1 MMNPGRFLESI
12 RSSRPR
18 VHCITN
24 YVAANACANL
34 LLAVDASP
42 IMADDPMESAEIT
55 SCCAALVVSMG
66 TPSTRR
72 LEAIRL
78 SAEAARRKGIP
89 VILDPVG
96 VTLSPLRMQ
105 AAQAL
110 LVCDAVRVLRGNASE
125 IRVLSGE
132 ETRDCGLEAMDR
144 PEQSEAAAVRLAQ
157 KYDLIVAMT
166 GETDVITDGTRICRV
181 LNGHPIQRS
190 ITGAGCQLTALLG
203 AFAADGLDHLFD
215 AVVSGVCMMGL
226 CAEIAHKRMGQA
238 DGSAACQGN
247 IIDAAYRMTGKQL
260 EEGAKY
266 EI

>member
-1 MMNPGRFLESI
+1 MNPGRFLESI

-55 SCCAALVVSMG
+55 ACCAALVVSMG

-110 LVCDAVRVLRGNASE
+110 LACGAVRVLRGNASE

-144 PEQSEAAAVRLAQ
+144 PEQSEAAAIRLAK
-157 KYDLIVAMT
+157 KYGLIVAMT

-203 AFAADGLDHLFD
+203 AFAASSPDHLFE

-226 CAEIAHKRMGQA
+226 CAEIAHTRMGKS
-238 DGSAACQGN
+238 DGSAACQGY
-247 IIDAAYRMTGKQL
+247 IIDAAYCMNGKQL

-266 EI
+266 EL